1 MKKLIFIPIII
12 ALLLALTVTSAFAL
26 DGDTDAIA
34 AGAEEIHATDA
45 SENTEEAKAAEDT
58 NIFSDVFSA
67 ILNHSGE
74 ILSAITALLSGI
86 VIFIYKRGILPSLS
100 GGISVVKG
108 EVAEI
113 EKHSKAQKESSL
125 ALSSTV
131 SDGLAS
137 ANERLTSLQENLTL
151 LSERLI
157 LAEHTYKGTD
167 ELFSVLSSQLEMLY
181 EIFMSSS
188 LPAYEK
194 ERVAE
199 RIAAMKDCL
208 TKKAEEREN
217 V

>member
-26 DGDTDAIA
+26 ESDTNTIA
-34 AGAEEIHATDA
+34 SGAEGSQSTES
-45 SENTEEAKAAEDT
+45 SENTEEAAEGEEA
-58 NIFSDVFSA
+58 NIFSTAFSA
-67 ILNHSGE
+67 ICNHSGE

-86 VIFIYKRGILPSLS
+86 VIFVYKRGILPILS

-113 EKHSKAQKESSL
+113 EKHSKAQKETSL

-199 RIAAMKDCL
+199 RIAAMKDCF
-208 TKKAEEREN
+208 TKKTEEREN